1 MRLPT
6 LGDDSKVDL
15 ERFQEMVERCPRD
28 RFTSTTKLLIF
39 MVKEQADVRRFFQ
52 EQPNLSTAS
61 WAVRFAASLENVLVV
76 LSGMSNMEQVEDNTS
91 CMKDFQPLSDV
102 EQDAVKQVVAAIR
115 SKITV
120 DCTACD
126 GCGKCETVCPQKL
139 PIRELLKEVKG
150 AFEL

>member
-76 LSGMSNMEQVEDNTS
+76 LSGMSNMEQV
-91 CMKDFQPLSDV
+91 
-102 EQDAVKQVVAAIR
+102 VAAIR

-126 GCGKCETVCPQKL
+126 GCGKCEAVCPQKL

>member
-1 MRLPT
+1 MEPVKGGSLAKLPEE
-6 LGDDSKVDL
+6 L
-15 ERFQEMVERCPRD
+15 EQ
-28 RFTSTTKLLIF
+28 IY
-39 MVKEQADVRRFFQ
+39 RR
-52 EQPNLSTAS
+52 EQPGLSTAS

-76 LSGMSNMEQVEDNTS
+76 LSGMSNMEQV
-91 CMKDFQPLSDV
+91 
-102 EQDAVKQVVAAIR
+102 VAAIR

-126 GCGKCETVCPQKL
+126 GCGKCEAVCPQKL

>member
-1 MRLPT
+1 M
-6 LGDDSKVDL
+6 
-15 ERFQEMVERCPRD
+15 
-28 RFTSTTKLLIF
+28 
-39 MVKEQADVRRFFQ
+39 
-52 EQPNLSTAS
+52 
-61 WAVRFAASLENVLVV
+61 V

-91 CMKDFQPLSDV
+91 YMKDFQPLSDV